1 MFKRML
7 RALAAPVKMLYAK
20 AFPEQYARIIGVN
33 MKGRVRIYGSAYS
46 CFGTE
51 PWIITLGD
59 NVHITS
65 NARFITH
72 DGATLIFRKIR
83 PDLEI
88 TKPISVGND
97 VYIGVNAIIMPGVSI
112 GNNCIIG
119 AGAVV
124 TRDIPENSV
133 AAGVPARVIKT
144 SDAYFEKALQSSLQ
158 LGNLTGK
165 RKDRALRRYYHLH

>member
-1 MFKRML
+1 MPGRMM
-7 RALAAPVKMLYAK
+7 RVLAAPVKMLFAK

-33 MKGRVRIYGSAYS
+33 MKGLVRIYGSAYS

-51 PWIITLGD
+51 PWIITLGN
-59 NVHITS
+59 NVHIT
-65 NARFITH
+65 NNVRFITH

-88 TKPISVGND
+88 TKPISVGDD

-112 GNNCIIG
+112 GNKCIIG

-124 TRDIPENSV
+124 TGDVPENSV
-133 AAGVPARVIKT
+133 AVGVPARVIK
-144 SDAYFEKALQSSLQ
+144 SADAYFEKALQSSLQ
-158 LGNLTGK
+158 LGILTGK
-165 RKDRALRRYYHLH
+165 RKDRALRRYYHHR